1 MPFAAASGRREDAI
15 MHAISMHG
23 VFTGVGRFLE
33 HSAAVVLGL
42 IMMIVGLAL
51 GVTMIMMPAGLVIGL
66 AGVAVLVGG
75 LFARLDERD

>member
-1 MPFAAASGRREDAI
+1 
-15 MHAISMHG
+15 MHAISFHG

-42 IMMIVGLAL
+42 IMMIVGLGL
-51 GVTMIMMPAGLVIGL
+51 GVTMIMLPAGLVIGL
-66 AGVAVLVGG
+66 TGAAVFVGG